1 MFYLF
6 SFGFIVIGI
15 IAMITGCD
23 IFEVLGCFAVAALF
37 HIAATLAFIAG
48 KLGGTK

>member
-23 IFEVLGCFAVAALF
+23 
-37 HIAATLAFIAG
+37 ATIAFIAG
-48 KLGGTK
+48 KIGGKK

>member
-6 SFGFIVIGI
+6 SFGFIIVGI
-15 IAMITGCD
+15 IAMVTGCD

-37 HIAATLAFIAG
+37 HIAATIAFIAG
-48 KLGGTK
+48 KLGGKK